1 MRTTRALPL
10 VLSLAGLLTGCG
22 GAGTPADA
30 SGGAPVGAPAGGAVP
45 PVATPTCDGARLS
58 APFLGK
64 DRLLVGLSTGS
75 EASAAAA
82 PYDLRYEYIAAG
94 ISPGPALCTS
104 CDGSCAT
111 WWGCWQDP
119 AKPLGLFARDLVA
132 NAKAA
137 SPAQV
142 PMFTYY
148 QLLQS
153 MAPPSEG
160 DAEVTQVRDAA
171 FMRRY
176 LADYR
181 FLLQQIGGD
190 VAVLHLEPDFWG
202 YAGRRQQA
210 CSAIPAAVASANPT
224 DCAGQ
229 PETLA
234 GLGRCM
240 IAMARRYAP
249 NAKVGLHASSWG
261 YQYDALENAAAS
273 FDVAA
278 EARRVG
284 TFLAGCGAADGDFI
298 AADMS
303 DRDAGTNGKWWDA
316 TNAALPNFH
325 QAFTWGAAVA
335 AAVGRPLLWWQ
346 VPVGNTTK
354 GLPASQQDNRVDYLL
369 THPEEI
375 AAGGAVGVA
384 FGAGASGEATPE
396 ADGGNLA
403 ARTRAYAAGA
413 SAPVCR

>member
-1 MRTTRALPL
+1 MRTRHAPPLALA
-10 VLSLAGLLTGCG
+10 LSLAALLAGCG
-22 GAGTPADA
+22 GAGVPTDA
-30 SGGAPVGAPAGGAVP
+30 GDDSRFGSIPVP
-45 PVATPTCDGARLS
+45 PVPTATCDGARLS
-58 APFLGK
+58 GSFLGK
-64 DRLLVGLSTGS
+64 DRLLVGLSTED

-82 PYDLRYEYIAAG
+82 PYDLRYHYISGG
-94 ISPGPALCTS
+94 ISPGAAPCTS
-104 CDGSCAT
+104 CDGACAT
-111 WWGCWQDP
+111 WWGCWQD
-119 AKPLGLFARDLVA
+119 ASKPLGLFARDLVA
-132 NAKAA
+132 KAQAA

-153 MAPPSEG
+153 MASPSEG
-160 DAEVTQVRDAA
+160 DAEVTQVADAA

-181 FLLQQIGGD
+181 FLLQQIGSD
-190 VAVLHLEPDFWG
+190 VALVHLEPDFWG
-202 YAGRRQQA
+202 YAGRRKQA
-210 CSAIPAAVASANPT
+210 CSAIPAAVASANPA
-224 DCAGQ
+224 DCAGE
-229 PETLA
+229 PETLQ

-240 IAMARRYAP
+240 LAMARRYAP

-261 YQYDALENAAAS
+261 YEFDALVNADAS

-284 TFLAGCGAADGDFI
+284 SFLAGCGAGDADFV

-303 DRDAGTNGKWWDA
+303 DRDAGTNGKWWDP
-316 TNAALPNFH
+316 TNASLPNFH
-325 QAFTWGAAVA
+325 QAFTWGNAVA
-335 AAVGRPLLWWQ
+335 EAVGRPLLWWQ

-369 THPEEI
+369 THPGEI
-375 AAGGAVGVA
+375 AAGGAIGVA

-403 ARTRAYAAGA
+403 ARARAYAAGA
-413 SAPVCR
+413 SAPACK

>member
-1 MRTTRALPL
+1 MRTSHALPL
-10 VLSLAGLLTGCG
+10 ALSLAALLAGCG
-22 GAGTPADA
+22 GAGVPADVSGPPPFADVPVTA
-30 SGGAPVGAPAGGAVP
+30 SGA
-45 PVATPTCDGARLS
+45 PTCDGARLS

-64 DRLLVGLSTGS
+64 DHLLVGLSTED

-82 PYDLRYEYIAAG
+82 PYDLRYHYISG
-94 ISPGPALCTS
+94 GVSPGAAPCTA

-111 WWGCWQDP
+111 WWGCWQD
-119 AKPLGLFARDLVA
+119 ATKPLGLYARDFVA
-132 NAKAA
+132 KAKAA

-153 MAPPSEG
+153 MASPSEG
-160 DAEVTQVRDAA
+160 DAEVRQVADAA

-181 FLLQQIGGD
+181 LLLQQIGSD
-190 VAVLHLEPDFWG
+190 VAVVHLEPDFWG
-202 YAGRRQQA
+202 YAGRRKQA
-210 CSAIPAAVASANPT
+210 CAAIPAAVASANPT
-224 DCAGQ
+224 DCGGE
-229 PETLA
+229 PDTLQ

-261 YQYDALENAAAS
+261 YAYDALVNADAS

-284 TFLAGCGAADGDFI
+284 LFLAGCGAGDGDFV

-303 DRDAGTNGKWWDA
+303 DRDAGTNGKWWDP
-316 TNAALPNFH
+316 TNATLPSFH
-325 QAFTWGAAVA
+325 QAFTWGRAVA
-335 AAVGRPLLWWQ
+335 DAVGRPLLWWQ
-346 VPVGNTTK
+346 VPVGNTTM
-354 GLPASQQDNRVDYLL
+354 GLPKAQQDNRVDYLL
-369 THPEEI
+369 THAGEI

-384 FGAGASGEATPE
+384 FGAGAAGEATPE

-403 ARTRAYAAGA
+403 ARTRALAAGV
-413 SAPVCR
+413 SAPPCQ